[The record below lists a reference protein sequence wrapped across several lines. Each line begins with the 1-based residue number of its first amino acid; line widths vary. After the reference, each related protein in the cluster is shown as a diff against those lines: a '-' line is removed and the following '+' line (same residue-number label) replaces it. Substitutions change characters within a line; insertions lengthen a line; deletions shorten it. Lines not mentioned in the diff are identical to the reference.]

1 MQLGVAYSV
10 LDLDTVGC
18 PLLALLVWVSRIGSL
33 GRGSVFGCPVS
44 GGTGGEGL
52 WVSRIGRSQIME
64 GEWSRLN
71 ESSYGEAGKG
81 LPALPYRTGR
91 GRWAA
96 TSEHES

>member
-18 PLLALLVWVSRIGSL
+18 PLLALLV
-33 GRGSVFGCPVS
+33 
-44 GGTGGEGL
+44 